1 MIFFKVD
8 TFELVQENIL
18 GSLKN
23 KRIPLILS
31 SKQLAISKN
40 ETFSKI
46 SDQINKKYSEEK
58 NEFNLR
64 KAYLLSKRNELRPY
78 MENIKKILSETMA
91 KGGCFIINIDDYE
104 QEVYEENYDP
114 DIREFY
120 NPSQFPPQI
129 WFLEKLAN
137 PEVYEKVILGTEIK
151 FFPRISKEFQV
162 FC

>member
-1 MIFFKVD
+1 MS
-8 TFELVQENIL
+8 TFEDIQENIVA
-18 GSLKN
+18 SLKN

-31 SKQLAISKN
+31 SKQLAIAKN
-40 ETFSKI
+40 EAFTKI
-46 SDQINKKYSEEK
+46 SSLINKPYSEEN

-64 KAYLLSKRNELRPY
+64 YAYLLRKKTQLKPY
-78 MENIKKILSETMA
+78 MENIKRILSETMS
-91 KGGCFIINIDDYE
+91 KGGCFVINIDDYE

-120 NPSQFPPQI
+120 NSSQFPQQI

-151 FFPRISKEFQV
+151 FFPKISKEFQV
-162 FC
+162 FIEKT